1 MPEKLPKF
9 RRRAEARPDEVL
21 DAALELFL
29 ERGFAATKVD
39 DVAKRAGVS
48 KGLVYLYFPSKEAL
62 IEAIVLRAVSPIAER
77 AVGEITQFDG
87 DPRIAISTVMRF
99 LVSRLS
105 DPQVMNVPR
114 LIIREVAQ
122 FPHIAEMYRRDV
134 LDKLIPVLRARLQR
148 GMDQGYLRPH
158 DPDLTLRT
166 VVGALLVHVL
176 LSEVFG
182 IEPAGGLA
190 LDRLVENHLSI
201 LFDGL
206 SVKEER
212 S

>member
-1 MPEKLPKF
+1 MPEKPPKF

-62 IEAIVLRAVSPIAER
+62 IEGIVLRAVAPVADKAIAEIS
-77 AVGEITQFDG
+77 GFEG
-87 DPRIAISTVMRF
+87 HPRVAISTVMRF
-99 LVSRLS
+99 LVMRLS
-105 DPQVMNVPR
+105 DPRVMAVPR
-114 LIIREVAQ
+114 LIMREVAQ
-122 FPHIAEMYRRDV
+122 FPHVAQMYRREV
-134 LDKLIPVLRARLQR
+134 LDRVIPVLRDRLQR

-158 DPDLTLRT
+158 DPDLTLRS
-166 VVGALLVHVL
+166 VVGPLVLHVL
-176 LSEVFG
+176 LAEVFG
-182 IEPAGGLA
+182 IRPEDGLA
-190 LDRLVENHLSI
+190 MDRLVENHLSI

-206 SVKEER
+206 SAGEDTK
-212 S
+212 